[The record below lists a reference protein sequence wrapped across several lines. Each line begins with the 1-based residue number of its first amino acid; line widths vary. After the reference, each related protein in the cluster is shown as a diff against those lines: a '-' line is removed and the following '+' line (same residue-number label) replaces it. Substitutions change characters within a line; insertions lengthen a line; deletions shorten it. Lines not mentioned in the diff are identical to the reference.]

1 MDQVHIIWKVLV
13 EEDREECVAVFTDEG
28 KANDAINRLRLRDAD
43 NDEVDYNLRPCNT
56 DPTPEMLELPKTLR
70 EMGCDDL
77 LKAAYIEL
85 VNNGTMYVPLWINPA
100 WLVHELKARYDLG
113 IDFKGRQMTLV
124 SAEESRRR
132 RDYGIA
138 DENAPSD
145 FGIPEQR
152 GGDDAGFVETQD

>member
-1 MDQVHIIWKVLV
+1 MALLRSPQGGCMDLVHIIWKVLV
-13 EEDREECVAVFTDEG
+13 EEDREECVAVFTDED
-28 KANDAINRLRLRDAD
+28 KANDAINRLRLRDAE

-77 LKAAYIEL
+77 LNAARIEL
-85 VNNGTMYVPLWINPA
+85 CNNGTMYVPLWINPA

-124 SAEESRRR
+124 SAEERRRR
-132 RDYGIA
+132 RD
-138 DENAPSD
+138 
-145 FGIPEQR
+145 
-152 GGDDAGFVETQD
+152 

>member
-1 MDQVHIIWKVLV
+1 MDQVWIIWKVLFA
-13 EEDREECVAVFTDEG
+13 EDREECTAVFTDED
-28 KANDAINRLRLRDAD
+28 KANDAINRLRLRDQD

-56 DPTPEMLELPKTLR
+56 DPTPDMLELPKTLR

-85 VNNGTMYVPLWINPA
+85 ANNGKMYVPLWINPA

-124 SAEESRRR
+124 SAEERRR
-132 RDYGIA
+132 RREFGFQ

-145 FGIPEQR
+145 YG
-152 GGDDAGFVETQD
+152 